1 MRKGGYIMED
11 VKLSN
16 KTLWL
21 ESLYMKYL
29 YSEMVEN
36 DKDKYE
42 CKFRLNTGDNVNIKV
57 NIEKERK

>member
-1 MRKGGYIMED
+1 MED

>member
-1 MRKGGYIMED
+1 MKGVTMED
-11 VKLSN
+11 AKLSD
-16 KTLWL
+16 KTILL

-29 YSEMVEN
+29 YCEMVKN

-42 CKFRLNTGDNVNIKV
+42 CKFRLNSGDNVTIKV